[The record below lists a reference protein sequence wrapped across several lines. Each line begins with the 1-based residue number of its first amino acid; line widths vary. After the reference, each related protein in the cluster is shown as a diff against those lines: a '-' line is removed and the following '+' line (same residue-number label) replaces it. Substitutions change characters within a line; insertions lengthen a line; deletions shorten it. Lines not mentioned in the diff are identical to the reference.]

1 MTNIVYVDKD
11 DNVVG
16 AGPRAEANERG
27 MGRRIV
33 RIFLYNS
40 KGELLIQK
48 RADTLRYMPGKWDHS
63 AAGHV
68 DEGEDYTTAAY
79 RELKEE
85 LGVAGVELREIKKVP
100 MENHEV
106 PGIWMFNMLYTLTYD
121 GPFVPNKGEVAELKW
136 IKPDELRAWMER
148 EPDLFPPG
156 FIFTF
161 KEFSALQ
168 KGA

>member
-16 AGPRAEANERG
+16 AGPRAEANARG

-40 KGELLIQK
+40 KGELLLQK
-48 RADTLRYMPGKWDHS
+48 RSNTMSYMPGRWDHS

-68 DEGEDYTTAAY
+68 DEGEDYITAAY

-85 LGVAGVELREIKKVP
+85 LGVVGVEMREVEKVK
-100 MENHEV
+100 MESHEV
-106 PGIWMFNMLYTLTYD
+106 EGIWHFNMLYTLTYD
-121 GPFVPNKGEVAELKW
+121 GPVVPSKEEVAELKW
-136 IKPDELRAWMER
+136 IMPDDVLAWMDR
-148 EPDLFPPG
+148 EPEAFTPG
-156 FIFTF
+156 CIITL
-161 KEFSALQ
+161 KRLSALQ
-168 KGA
+168 KDA